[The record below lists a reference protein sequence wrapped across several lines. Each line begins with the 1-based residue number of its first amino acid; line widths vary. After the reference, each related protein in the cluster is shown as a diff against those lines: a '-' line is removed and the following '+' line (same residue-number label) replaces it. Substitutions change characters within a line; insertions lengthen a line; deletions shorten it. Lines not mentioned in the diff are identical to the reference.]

1 VISNLKYLSF
11 VQDNFHNCSDLEA
24 IIGGRTEIILTREKL
39 LSDDIP
45 NALGPVLDNLDQ
57 NESEII
63 VADGK
68 SQLVIMCE
76 RNNQLNSTDQT
87 LEQERN
93 GLQTNRLKHLAR
105 SFLETLRD
113 DARIVIK

>member
-1 VISNLKYLSF
+1 
-11 VQDNFHNCSDLEA
+11 
-24 IIGGRTEIILTREKL
+24 
-39 LSDDIP
+39 
-45 NALGPVLDNLDQ
+45 
-57 NESEII
+57 
-63 VADGK
+63 
-68 SQLVIMCE
+68 MCE